1 MRELTEKE
9 AVAELNWI
17 NRALQLPEVRDS
29 SLQGT
34 LPILE
39 ALVHRVQSLERE
51 VFGFDDE

>member
-39 ALVHRVQSLERE
+39 ALVHRVQTLERE